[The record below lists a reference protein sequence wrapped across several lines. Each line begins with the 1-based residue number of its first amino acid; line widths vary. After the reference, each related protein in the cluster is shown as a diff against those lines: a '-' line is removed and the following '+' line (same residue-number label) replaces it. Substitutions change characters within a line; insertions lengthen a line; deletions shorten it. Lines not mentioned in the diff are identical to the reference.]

1 MADVRLEL
9 RESGRGAFYL
19 EEGNEKLG
27 EMVIG
32 ISGTAL
38 TVYHTEVDPQHE
50 GKGLAKLMFDDM
62 IKYVRENKLQLVPL
76 CQYVH
81 AQLKR
86 HPELYEDIWKK

>member
-1 MADVRLEL
+1 MADVKLQLGER
-9 RESGRGAFYL
+9 GRGAFYL
-19 EEGNEKLG
+19 EENDEKLG

-38 TVYHTEVDPQHE
+38 TVYHTEVDPKHE
-50 GKGLAKLMFDDM
+50 GKGLAKLMFEAM
-62 IKYVRENKLQLVPL
+62 IKYVRENNLTLIPL